1 MDYENVSV
9 DDEDFEEVS
18 LCSELYEPVVNI
30 ILLKTKLFAV
40 LCYNSAC
47 SRDALRLV
55 DIKNL
60 VNLIEWVISFNNILK
75 LGLLLLKEDF
85 HF

>member
-40 LCYNSAC
+40 LCYNSASIPLEVGIMEASPLC
-47 SRDALRLV
+47 SRD
-55 DIKNL
+55 
-60 VNLIEWVISFNNILK
+60 
-75 LGLLLLKEDF
+75 
-85 HF
+85 